1 MLNCEGKMA
10 NAAPSEKKARESE
23 EKGECSQYADS
34 DDGVHLAL
42 EEIDNCQSQI
52 DSLNEQASEEILSVE
67 MRYNNL
73 RKPHYAKRG
82 EMIAKISNFWLT
94 SFLNHPQLS
103 ILINE
108 EEQKCL
114 QYLKNMYVE
123 EFEDIKNGY
132 KILFQF
138 DPNPYF
144 ENETLVKEYHLMG
157 HDGNPKMV
165 ITPIRWKPD
174 KNLSCNNQDK
184 DSRKRKANET
194 DSFFSWFEQKN
205 NITMDDIADSLK
217 DEIWSN
223 PMQFFLLPEVEEE
236 NGEGESDVEEE
247 VEDEENEDN

>member
-1 MLNCEGKMA
+1 MA
-10 NAAPSEKKARESE
+10 NTAPSEKKAKSE
-23 EKGECSQYADS
+23 EKGECSQYSES
-34 DDGVHLAL
+34 DEKVHLAL

-52 DSLNEQASEEILSVE
+52 DNLNEQASEEILHVE
-67 MRYNNL
+67 MRYNDL
-73 RKPHYAKRG
+73 RKPHYMKRG

-103 ILINE
+103 MLINE

-114 QYLKNMYVE
+114 QYLKNMFVE

-132 KILFQF
+132 KIIFQF

-157 HDGNPKMV
+157 VDGNPKMIV
-165 ITPIRWKPD
+165 TPIKWKPD
-174 KNLSCNNQDK
+174 KNFTITNQDK

-194 DSFFSWFEQKN
+194 DTFFSWYLQTKI
-205 NITMDDIADSLK
+205 ITMDDVADSLK

-247 VEDEENEDN
+247 VEEDETEDD